1 MWRCWRL
8 FGGPVGLV
16 WAGVIHLC
24 LVGYFVGVYMAFG
37 ALLWLV
43 LGGYFTSLII
53 FGVIGIGLLW
63 LARRGERYVAAR
75 CIRRYLNRPVEET

>member
-1 MWRCWRL
+1 
-8 FGGPVGLV
+8 
-16 WAGVIHLC
+16 
-24 LVGYFVGVYMAFG
+24 MAFG